1 MSGEEKARH
10 YRAFIAYSHRDKR
23 WAAWLHRRL
32 EFYRVPR
39 HLVGR
44 ETAAGMVPRRLSPI
58 FRDREEL
65 ASADDLGERI
75 ARALEES
82 DALIVVC
89 SPAAARSKWVNE
101 EILRFKRSGR
111 AARIFCLIVDGSP
124 FAAED
129 SDKVAEECLPP
140 ALRYRQDEKGD
151 LGTEA
156 AEPLAADVRPGGD
169 GRTLALLK
177 LAAGLL
183 CLDLDELRRREL
195 QRRNRRWAAVAG
207 IALVVMATTSLL
219 ALEATI
225 QRNAAERQRAQAEG
239 LVGFMLGNLLTEL
252 QPIGRLDL
260 LDLVGKRSLAYYTAQ
275 NPDSLDADSLTR
287 RARALRLIGQVYDL
301 RGNLDAALSVFN
313 QAAATT
319 AKLLSRNPSDP
330 QRIYNH
336 AQSVYWVGYIA
347 WQRGEMDNAE
357 AEFRRYQA
365 LAQRLVTI
373 NPGNPEWQ
381 SELEDSYSNL
391 GTVLLGENK
400 VGEAAEAFRK
410 SLALSVELAQNVPGD
425 TDKQMDLA
433 QSRAWLADAEE
444 RLGKIDDAYTQ
455 RTMELTVYQKL
466 LSGDPRNSNI
476 RESLVAN
483 DLALARLS
491 VARGDLNTALKRL
504 DAAVSVADALIV
516 QDVSNTFWQELDAGT
531 HVELG
536 KVFYYRND
544 PAAASNATAKA
555 EGLARSLVKRAP
567 SVISWQILLGQTQL
581 LLATLDAHAGD
592 HETALAIT
600 QRLVARLATL
610 HPEKYGNKDMQDL
623 LIKTRLLEG
632 DELQALGRE
641 GSRAA
646 WEAALAAAG
655 RDSQYRALGTRTA
668 IAGVCL
674 RLEQRERAKSI
685 VAQLDALGYRSPEF
699 LSLKEAISHDV
710 AAQNGPRPPRDP

>member
-1 MSGEEKARH
+1 
-10 YRAFIAYSHRDKR
+10 
-23 WAAWLHRRL
+23 
-32 EFYRVPR
+32 
-39 HLVGR
+39 
-44 ETAAGMVPRRLSPI
+44 
-58 FRDREEL
+58 
-65 ASADDLGERI
+65 
-75 ARALEES
+75 
-82 DALIVVC
+82 
-89 SPAAARSKWVNE
+89 
-101 EILRFKRSGR
+101 
-111 AARIFCLIVDGSP
+111 
-124 FAAED
+124 
-129 SDKVAEECLPP
+129 
-140 ALRYRQDEKGD
+140 
-151 LGTEA
+151 
-156 AEPLAADVRPGGD
+156 
-169 GRTLALLK
+169 
-177 LAAGLL
+177 
-183 CLDLDELRRREL
+183 
-195 QRRNRRWAAVAG
+195 
-207 IALVVMATTSLL
+207 
-219 ALEATI
+219 LEATI

-275 NPDSLDADSLTR
+275 NPDSLDADSLAR

-319 AKLLSRNPSDP
+319 AKLLSRNPGDP

-357 AEFRRYQA
+357 TEFRRYEA
-365 LAQRLVTI
+365 LAQRLVTS

-400 VGEAAEAFRK
+400 VGEAAETFRK
-410 SLALSVELAQNVPGD
+410 SLALSVELAQNGPTD

-455 RTMELTVYQKL
+455 RTMELAVYQKL
-466 LSGDPRNSNI
+466 LSGDPRNSNV

-491 VARGDLNTALKRL
+491 VTRDDLDTALKRL

-516 QDVSNTFWQELDAGT
+516 QDASNTFWQELDAGA

-544 PAAASNATAKA
+544 PAAASNAAAKA
-555 EGLARSLVKRAP
+555 EDIARSLVKRAP
-567 SVISWQILLGQTQL
+567 AVISWQTLLGQTQL

-600 QRLVARLATL
+600 QGLVARLATL
-610 HPEKYGNKDMQDL
+610 HPGKYGNKDVQDL
-623 LIKTRLLEG
+623 LIQTRLLEG
-632 DELQALGRE
+632 DELQALGRK
-641 GSRAA
+641 GSRVA
-646 WEAALAAAG
+646 WEAALAAAD
-655 RDSQYRALGTRTA
+655 RDAQYPALGTRTA

-674 RLEQRERAKSI
+674 RLGQRERAKSI

-710 AAQNGPRPPRDP
+710 ADQDGPRPFHDP